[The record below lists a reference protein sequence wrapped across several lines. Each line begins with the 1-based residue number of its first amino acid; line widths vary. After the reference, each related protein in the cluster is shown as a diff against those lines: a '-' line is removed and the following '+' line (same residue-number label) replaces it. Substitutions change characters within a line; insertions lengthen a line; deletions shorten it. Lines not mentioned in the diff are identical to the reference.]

1 MVVHHDHIYSPIK
14 IAILCVHDIFRSIL
28 VPCWWQDKQRRADE
42 LNAQLAEMKQQLH
55 SAARWK
61 TGVAPPQAASR
72 MEEWDLFH
80 DFAYGPKTA

>member
-1 MVVHHDHIYSPIK
+1 M
-14 IAILCVHDIFRSIL
+14 

-80 DFAYGPKTA
+80 DFAYGPKTGLAFLSCFALWYVGGDGVGGV